1 MSRRIA
7 DIVTMKD
14 IEILR
19 AWVTSDGHLQI
30 QVGAHP
36 RVSDERREQCA
47 REVADAILGI
57 FDEEIRHGFRH
68 LNAFTDIRH

>member
-1 MSRRIA
+1 
-7 DIVTMKD
+7 MKE

-36 RVSDERREQCA
+36 NVSDERREQCA

-57 FDEEIRHGFRH
+57 FDEEIGHGFRH

>member
-1 MSRRIA
+1 MSRPIA
-7 DIVTMKD
+7 DTVTMKD

-57 FDEEIRHGFRH
+57 FDEDIPHGFRH
-68 LNAFTDIRH
+68 LDAFIDIRH